1 MTEPKTISIVIPVYN
16 EERYIEQILT
26 RVQRVEI
33 RGYKKEI
40 IVVNDYSSDK
50 SMYMVENVSRK
61 QGNIKLINN
70 PTNRG
75 KGYSVKT
82 GIRESSGEIVIIQ
95 DADLEYNPEDY
106 VLLLEPFEK
115 NQADVVYGSR
125 FISNRPHRVL
135 YFWHFVGNR
144 LLTLLSNVFTNLNLT
159 DMETGYKAFKGS
171 LVRDIATRLT
181 ADRFGFEP
189 EITAKL
195 AKVSGIKF
203 YEVGVTYQGRTYA
216 EGKKISWR
224 DGIRAIWEIFYFN
237 LLP

>member
-1 MTEPKTISIVIPVYN
+1 
-16 EERYIEQILT
+16 
-26 RVQRVEI
+26 
-33 RGYKKEI
+33 
-40 IVVNDYSSDK
+40 
-50 SMYMVENVSRK
+50 
-61 QGNIKLINN
+61 
-70 PTNRG
+70 
-75 KGYSVKT
+75 
-82 GIRESSGEIVIIQ
+82 
-95 DADLEYNPEDY
+95 
-106 VLLLEPFEK
+106 
-115 NQADVVYGSR
+115 
-125 FISNRPHRVL
+125 
-135 YFWHFVGNR
+135 
-144 LLTLLSNVFTNLNLT
+144 
-159 DMETGYKAFKGS
+159 METGYKAFKGS